1 MFASKKISNGE
12 IMITRKQ
19 IYDKIKQN
27 EQANEKYV
35 EYETNRLYSN
45 IFPEVEQNVLEWL
58 ENKPLTDIKIKGVSI
73 NDIMNTWENMDFINS
88 VIALKKL
95 KTNRKEGETYLI
107 NFGTW
112 YDDSNI
118 LLNSKENN

>member
-1 MFASKKISNGE
+1 
-12 IMITRKQ
+12 MITRKM

-27 EQANEKYV
+27 EQANDKYV
-35 EYETNRLYSN
+35 KYETDRLYNN

-73 NDIMNTWENMDFINS
+73 NDIMNTWKNMDFINS

-95 KTNRKEGETYLI
+95 KTNHKEGETYLI
-107 NFGTW
+107 NFRTW
-112 YDDSNI
+112 YDDSAI
-118 LLNSKENN
+118 VFDAMQIEH